1 MKKHPV
7 DDLFKRRLEGMERTP
22 SENAWLK
29 IQEKQPGSSRSARRL
44 AAVWG
49 WYAAA
54 GVAAAVMGGYLVWQN
69 QQDASPGSIQ
79 SRQTVAAAKATQVDS
94 VVSPVEKL
102 NAPIEQLAVTEKKD
116 SAGVENVGKS
126 LKPTYS
132 AAGNSETQL
141 AQKQIAKAPDTK
153 ASNVKTPG
161 IQVSNAQVEPV
172 QNAPVMALNE
182 KPSVPVNAI
191 QPEPLK
197 KPATQDI
204 KTLPDEPAVSQVNK
218 PEPEPTRTIVAVVET
233 GTNESEEKPR
243 NTRFARVFR
252 QLKNARAGEKVDWEE
267 VGFNP
272 KNLVARVDDRL
283 RGKDEKSNER
293 DHPKDKTKL

>member
-7 DDLFKRRLEGMERTP
+7 DDLFKRKLEGLERTP

-29 IQEKQPGSSRSARRL
+29 IQEKQPAKSRPV
-44 AAVWG
+44 VWG

-69 QQDASPGSIQ
+69 QQAASPRSIQ
-79 SRQTVAAAKATQVDS
+79 SRETIAVTKPAQKDS
-94 VVSPVEKL
+94 AVSPVENS
-102 NAPIEQLAVTEKKD
+102 NASVEHLLE
-116 SAGVENVGKS
+116 AG
-126 LKPTYS
+126 
-132 AAGNSETQL
+132 
-141 AQKQIAKAPDTK
+141 K
-153 ASNVKTPG
+153 ASNVLAG
-161 IQVSNAQVEPV
+161 NAVKNQKKDSHAAPETASAQIADV
-172 QNAPVMALNE
+172 QNIKIQDIKAAIAQPEPGPAMALNE
-182 KPSVPVNAI
+182 KPSVPMNAI
-191 QPEPLK
+191 QPEPLRN
-197 KPATQDI
+197 PVAQDI

-252 QLKNARAGEKVDWEE
+252 QLKNARAGEKVDWDE

-283 RGKDEKSNER
+283 RNKDERSSEK

>member
-7 DDLFKRRLEGMERTP
+7 DDLFKRKLEGLERTP

-29 IQEKQPGSSRSARRL
+29 IQEKQPAKSRPV
-44 AAVWG
+44 VWG

-69 QQDASPGSIQ
+69 QQVASPGSVKPQ
-79 SRQTVAAAKATQVDS
+79 QTIAAVKPAPVDS
-94 VVSPVEKL
+94 TVSPVEKL
-102 NAPIEQLAVTEKKD
+102 NAPVEKLASAKKTNNAATD
-116 SAGVENVGKS
+116 NAGRDLTVAHKAPENSG
-126 LKPTYS
+126 T
-132 AAGNSETQL
+132 
-141 AQKQIAKAPDTK
+141 QIAQTR
-153 ASNVKTPG
+153 NVKTQNINTSIAQPEP
-161 IQVSNAQVEPV
+161 IQHE
-172 QNAPVMALNE
+172 PVMALNE

-191 QPEPLK
+191 QPETVKVPV
-197 KPATQDI
+197 AQDI
-204 KTLPDEPAVSQVNK
+204 KILPDEPAVSQVNK
-218 PEPEPTRTIVAVVET
+218 PGPEPTRMIVVAVET
-233 GTNESEEKPR
+233 GPNEAEEKPR

-252 QLKNARAGEKVDWEE
+252 QLKNARAGEKVDWDE

-283 RGKDEKSNER
+283 RGKDERSSDK

>member
-7 DDLFKRRLEGMERTP
+7 DDLFKRKLEGLERTP

-29 IQEKQPGSSRSARRL
+29 IQEKQSARSRT
-44 AAVWG
+44 AKSRPVVWG

-69 QQDASPGSIQ
+69 QQVNSPGGIQ
-79 SRQTVAAAKATQVDS
+79 PQQTIAAAKPAQKDPA
-94 VVSPVEKL
+94 VSPVENL
-102 NAPIEQLAVTEKKD
+102 NAPVEQLAVAEKKGN
-116 SAGVENVGKS
+116 AVVENAAKR
-126 LKPTYS
+126 LKQAYNTP
-132 AAGNSETQL
+132 EITQTQVAKIEDTQTPI
-141 AQKQIAKAPDTK
+141 AQP
-153 ASNVKTPG
+153 
-161 IQVSNAQVEPV
+161 EPV
-172 QNAPVMALNE
+172 QNAPVVALNE
-182 KPSVPVNAI
+182 KLSVPVNTI

-197 KPATQDI
+197 SPVAQDI
-204 KTLPDEPAVSQVNK
+204 KTLPDEPAVSRVSK

-233 GTNESEEKPR
+233 GTNETEEKPR

-252 QLKNARAGEKVDWEE
+252 QLKNARAGEKVDWDE

-283 RGKDEKSNER
+283 RNKDERSSEK

>member
-7 DDLFKRRLEGMERTP
+7 DDLFKRKLEGMQRTP
-22 SENAWLK
+22 SEDAWLK
-29 IQEKQPGSSRSARRL
+29 IQEKQPARPRTV
-44 AAVWG
+44 VWG

-69 QQDASPGSIQ
+69 QQGVSPGNIRPQ
-79 SRQTVAAAKATQVDS
+79 QTIAAAKPVQGDS
-94 VVSPVEKL
+94 VVSP
-102 NAPIEQLAVTEKKD
+102 I
-116 SAGVENVGKS
+116 ENVNATVEQFASTGK
-126 LKPTYS
+126 PGNAS
-132 AAGNSETQL
+132 ANKVVEGSRIAR
-141 AQKQIAKAPDTK
+141 KQVGRMQ
-153 ASNVKTPG
+153 NVKTSD
-161 IQVSNAQVEPV
+161 IDSEPV
-172 QNAPVMALNE
+172 QNAPVVAVNE
-182 KPSVPVNAI
+182 KPTIPVNAM

-197 KPATQDI
+197 NSVTQDI
-204 KTLPDEPAVSQVNK
+204 KTLPDEPAVSQVNL
-218 PEPEPTRTIVAVVET
+218 PEPEPTRTIVVAVET
-233 GTNESEEKPR
+233 GNNEVEEKPR

-283 RGKDEKSNER
+283 RNKDDRSSDK

>member
-7 DDLFKRRLEGMERTP
+7 DDLFKRKLEGLERTP

-29 IQEKQPGSSRSARRL
+29 IQEKQPAKSRPV
-44 AAVWG
+44 VWG

-54 GVAAAVMGGYLVWQN
+54 GVAAAVMGGYLVWQS
-69 QQDASPGSIQ
+69 QQGVLPGSIQ
-79 SRQTVAAAKATQVDS
+79 AQQSVAVSQPAPKDS
-94 VVSPVEKL
+94 AVSPVE
-102 NAPIEQLAVTEKKD
+102 NSNTPVEQLAAAEKKD
-116 SAGVENVGKS
+116 
-126 LKPTYS
+126 
-132 AAGNSETQL
+132 
-141 AQKQIAKAPDTK
+141 
-153 ASNVKTPG
+153 
-161 IQVSNAQVEPV
+161 NAQVNTTGKHLKRAYKPSGHAGTQAQIAEAREGNTPNGKRRLSETTDIQPEPV
-172 QNAPVMALNE
+172 SNAPVMALNE
-182 KPSVPVNAI
+182 KTSVPMNTI

-197 KPATQDI
+197 NPVAQDI
-204 KTLPDEPAVSQVNK
+204 KTLPDEPAVSRVNK

-233 GTNESEEKPR
+233 GTSEMEEKPR

-252 QLKNARAGEKVDWEE
+252 QLKNARAGEKVDWDE

-283 RGKDEKSNER
+283 RNKDERSSAK